1 MGTRPVSATVIGGA
15 PLRETIRSGFGAAT
29 EEK

>member
-15 PLRETIRSGFGAAT
+15 PVRETILSGFGAAID
-29 EEK
+29 EK